1 MTFSGPIP
9 PNAQPVS
16 TLTPHTHFNVTPLT
30 MFISHEPVGVQGKW
44 CPWLQLNLFL
54 FSSLISKDIPRYFA
68 EHSKWPLHWNVCFS
82 RDALIMSGYRI
93 TGWSWRTH
101 EFLHT
106 YLFTCLIPATL
117 ISSSTCNDLHLAMQ
131 PKMLIFTRVNLHIK
145 QFTLEVTY
153 E

>member
-16 TLTPHTHFNVTPLT
+16 TPTPHTHFRVTPLT
-30 MFISHEPVGVQGKW
+30 MFMSHVPPGVQDKW
-44 CPWLQLNLFL
+44 RPWIQLSLFL
-54 FSSLISKDIPRYFA
+54 FSSLISKDIPGYFA
-68 EHSKWPLHWNVCFS
+68 GHSKWPLHWNVCFS
-82 RDALIMSGYRI
+82 RAALIMPGYRI
-93 TGWSWRTH
+93 TGWSWRTC

-117 ISSSTCNDLHLAMQ
+117 ISSSTCNDLHSLTQ
-131 PKMLIFTRVNLHIK
+131 LKMHIFARTSLHIK
-145 QFTLEVTY
+145 QFILEVTY